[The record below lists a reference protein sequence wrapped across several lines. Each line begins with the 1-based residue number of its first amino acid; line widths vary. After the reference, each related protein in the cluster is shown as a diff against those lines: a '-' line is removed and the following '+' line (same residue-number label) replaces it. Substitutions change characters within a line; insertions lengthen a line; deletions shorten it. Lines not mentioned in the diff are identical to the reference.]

1 MHFVTFLLSVLI
13 HLSSLL
19 KVISLHW
26 PKQILQP
33 PHLDTQQTSKTN
45 SLFLNILFWSC
56 WHVLHFLGQSVSH
69 FNKLHK
75 KYWFVLAVFSELWIL
90 KWSILAFYKK
100 YLFLDKQFS
109 YLKSETSLTC
119 PQPGCF
125 YSLWFTD
132 SEDAYNFGCFYDLLI
147 C

>member
-1 MHFVTFLLSVLI
+1 MLTYNAWISLLLSIFHETPLYTAMQFRLLKENMSWRQKAVHFVTFLLSVLI

-33 PHLDTQQTSKTN
+33 PHLDTQQTSKSN

-100 YLFLDKQFS
+100 IFISRQ
-109 YLKSETSLTC
+109 TV
-119 PQPGCF
+119 
-125 YSLWFTD
+125 
-132 SEDAYNFGCFYDLLI
+132 
-147 C
+147 